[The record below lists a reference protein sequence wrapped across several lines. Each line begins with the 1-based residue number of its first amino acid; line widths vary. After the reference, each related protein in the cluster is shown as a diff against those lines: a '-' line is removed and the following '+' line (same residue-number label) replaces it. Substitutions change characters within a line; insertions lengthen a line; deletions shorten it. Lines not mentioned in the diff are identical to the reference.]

1 MKVSHCNEIGC
12 RELVKQGERYCSK
25 HKALHQWTIDNSQ
38 KVKRDEYRNYNLN
51 RRDEDANGFYHS
63 KQWQEIRK
71 QVLIA
76 NFYSDSVTGLQA
88 VNGERL
94 IVDHIIPLRL
104 LASNEERLNPN
115 NLWVLSQH
123 LHSIKSAMEKKM
135 TNNQLEHCS
144 REWWEKVL
152 SEKIKKG

>member
-1 MKVSHCNEIGC
+1 MKVSHCNERGC
-12 RELVKQGERYCSK
+12 RRLVPQGQRYCDEHAK
-25 HKALHQWTIDNSQ
+25 LHQWSGGNSQ

-51 RRDEDANGFYHS
+51 RRDEEANSFYHS
-63 KQWQEIRK
+63 KQWQEIRR

-94 IVDHIIPLRL
+94 IVDHIIPLKL
-104 LASNEERLNPN
+104 LNSKEEKLNPD

-123 LHSIKSAMEKKM
+123 VHSIKSAMEKKM
-135 TNNQLEHCS
+135 PDNRLKHCS
-144 REWWEKVL
+144 KEWWKKVL

>member
-1 MKVSHCNEIGC
+1 MKLSHCNERGC

-25 HKALHQWTIDNSQ
+25 HKALHQWSGGSK
-38 KVKRDEYRNYNLN
+38 KVTKDYYRRYNEVSRDE
-51 RRDEDANGFYHS
+51 EANSFYHS
-63 KQWQEIRK
+63 QEWQAVRK

-76 NFYSDSVTGLQA
+76 NFYSDSVTGLPA

-94 IVDHIIPLRL
+94 IVDHVVPLKL
-104 LASNEERLNPN
+104 LDTIEEKLNPD

-123 LHSIKSAMEKKM
+123 EHSIKSAMEKKM
-135 TNNQLEHCS
+135 TDNQLKHVS
-144 REWWEKVL
+144 REWWKKVL